1 MDDDRERTLDDE
13 GIPDLEG
20 PLPEKAATGDPQEGM
35 PPPNDEA
42 QGSVD
47 WGVTPAE
54 ERQGEPVG
62 VRVAREE
69 PEDVE
74 AATSPREQVQA
85 SDPQGTREDTER
97 DLTADEVPVDGA
109 LDPEEDAMRVQKER

>member
-69 PEDVE
+69 PED
-74 AATSPREQVQA
+74 
-85 SDPQGTREDTER
+85 
-97 DLTADEVPVDGA
+97 
-109 LDPEEDAMRVQKER
+109 EEDRYVTTRASPGIRPAGHARRHGKGPDRGRGTGRRRA